1 MQPLMEGINEYEN
14 RQFILKYYRIRFIFI
29 FFTTD
34 SDFRAAPILLPHIFK
49 EKVQERSH

>member
-1 MQPLMEGINEYEN
+1 MTGINEYEN
-14 RQFILKYYRIRFIFI
+14 RQFILKYYRIHFIFI